1 MVPGRVRLFTQGVA
15 KGTACGKISSR
26 HSERSLRSEES
37 LFSWVSAADKQ
48 DRHSMNPKKRLLLFA
63 TKLGYQTRS
72 FNAAAEKLDVEI
84 AFVTDRCRRLDD
96 PWNDH
101 ALAAHFYAPE
111 TAAHKIL
118 EAQRGLRVDG
128 VLALGDRPAPTAAYV
143 ARGLG
148 LQHNHPASVEACRNK
163 LRSREVFR
171 EAGIPVPWFRGVT
184 LNPVP
189 EPALLEIRYPC
200 VLKPLSLSASQGV
213 VRANNRDEFI
223 AGATRLKK
231 LLESPAIRAT
241 REPHLDQMLVEG
253 YLPGREVA
261 VEALLTEG
269 TLRILAIFD
278 KPDPL
283 EGPYFEETIYVT
295 PSRLPDSEQRG
306 IESSL
311 RSAVRALGLTHGPVH
326 AEFRLNEQGV
336 WPIEVAPR
344 PIGGLCSRALR
355 FCLARSHFI
364 KSSWEGTASA
374 VPNNCANSGVLT
386 PEVSA
391 ARLPSI
397 HEIGSDAQEEI
408 GLEELL
414 LRHALGL
421 PGGDAVR
428 ETAASGVM
436 MIPVPQSGVL
446 ENVEGEKP
454 ARQIPGITSLEIT
467 ARVHDYIAAWPE
479 GSSYLGF
486 LFARGHAPAEVEA
499 ALRAAHAQLK
509 FTLTPRLPVEH
520 PMGGR
525 MS

>member
-1 MVPGRVRLFTQGVA
+1 MTPRQ
-15 KGTACGKISSR
+15 
-26 HSERSLRSEES
+26 
-37 LFSWVSAADKQ
+37 
-48 DRHSMNPKKRLLLFA
+48 RLLLFA
-63 TKLGYQTRS
+63 AKLGYQTRS
-72 FNAAAEKLDVEI
+72 FNAAAEKLGVEL
-84 AFVTDRCRRLDD
+84 AFVTDRCGRMDD

-101 ALAAHFYAPE
+101 ALPAHFESPE
-111 TAAHKIL
+111 TAARAVL

-128 VLALGDRPAPTAAYV
+128 VLALGDRPGPTAAYV

-148 LQHNHPASVEACRNK
+148 LLHNHPASVEACRNK
-163 LRSREVFR
+163 LRTREVFR
-171 EAGIPVPWFRGVT
+171 EAGIPVPWFRGVS
-184 LNPVP
+184 LNALP
-189 EPALLEIRYPC
+189 EPALLGINYPC

-213 VRANNRDEFI
+213 VRANNREEFL
-223 AGATRLKK
+223 AGAARLKK
-231 LLESPAIRAT
+231 LLESPEIRAT
-241 REPHLDQMLVEG
+241 RELNLHQMLVEG
-253 YLPGREVA
+253 YLPGSEVA

-295 PSRLPDSEQRG
+295 HSRLPDSGQRA
-306 IESSL
+306 IESTL
-311 RSAVRALGLTHGPVH
+311 QSAVRALGLTHGPVH

-344 PIGGLCSRALR
+344 PIGGLCARALR
-355 FCLARSHFI
+355 FRIADGE
-364 KSSWEGTASA
+364 EG
-374 VPNNCANSGVLT
+374 
-386 PEVSA
+386 
-391 ARLPSI
+391 
-397 HEIGSDAQEEI
+397 I

-428 ETAASGVM
+428 ESGASGVM
-436 MIPVPQSGVL
+436 MIPVPQCGIL
-446 ENVEGEKP
+446 ENVEGEES

-486 LFARGHAPAEVEA
+486 LFARCDTPAAAEA
-499 ALRAAHAQLK
+499 ALRAAHTQLK

-520 PMGGR
+520 PLSHTTPRSDGP
-525 MS
+525 